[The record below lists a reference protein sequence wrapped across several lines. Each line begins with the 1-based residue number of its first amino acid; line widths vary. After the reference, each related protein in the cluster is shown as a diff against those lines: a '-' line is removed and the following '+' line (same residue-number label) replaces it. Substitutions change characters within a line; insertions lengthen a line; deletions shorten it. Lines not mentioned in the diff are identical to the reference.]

1 MTYQYNHNI
10 FSLKSQCIHLDQV
23 LTLFRFDFEYYK
35 LFIISKRTGVVYM
48 NDLKKSIGKRIAR
61 LRNDAGL
68 TQLKLSEM
76 INIHEN
82 NLSSIERGK
91 FGVSMETN
99 SLMQGFERKC

>member
-1 MTYQYNHNI
+1 
-10 FSLKSQCIHLDQV
+10 
-23 LTLFRFDFEYYK
+23 
-35 LFIISKRTGVVYM
+35 M

-82 NLSSIERGK
+82 NLSSIDVENLVYLWK
-91 FGVSMETN
+91 P
-99 SLMQGFERKC
+99 